1 MTSIFALPAGNALT
15 KKFSFPDANAQ
26 RATSL
31 SEENE
36 KIVAD
41 MEDGQHPVLEH
52 MDQVVGKLRQ
62 VHSISLQLVSFQDI
76 LMACPGGRWLAPSG
90 PDIWL
95 HMRRTST
102 PK

>member
-1 MTSIFALPAGNALT
+1 LLPPSISFLPVGNALIN
-15 KKFSFPDANAQ
+15 KFSFPNANVQ
-26 RATSL
+26 RATFL

-62 VHSISLQLVSFQDI
+62 VHSNFL
-76 LMACPGGRWLAPSG
+76 
-90 PDIWL
+90 
-95 HMRRTST
+95 
-102 PK
+102 